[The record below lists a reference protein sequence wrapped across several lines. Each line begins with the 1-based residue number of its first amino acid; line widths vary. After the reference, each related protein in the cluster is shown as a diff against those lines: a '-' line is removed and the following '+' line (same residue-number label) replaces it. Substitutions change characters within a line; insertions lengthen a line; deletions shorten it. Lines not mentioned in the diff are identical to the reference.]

1 MDVGMDI
8 AAFHLQSSKYDGR
21 RPPAFGE
28 HPELTCLERER
39 ERNEPTMS
47 DLEERID
54 DILANNNNIEN
65 PDFEGG
71 HSGAMDKPAMS
82 LRHKFQTAFR
92 SRRMSKRSNTNNS
105 NNKQRKRAMGGDNDG
120 DDNSTSNR
128 PTVRFQ
134 SRHQDDHL
142 SSNNTLPAT
151 GGWKPLQAPPPMP
164 AASGPPTTK
173 ALSGGTF
180 GNFFGSIFT
189 VRVPKAFRSPTLS
202 EASLAQTDP
211 SKPVLIK
218 TMSSNNFPKA
228 WEDNQPPLLLQEGAH
243 LLSLLSAVALSTLRN
258 DLEEADSPLITFTPG
273 APWPHG
279 M

>member
-1 MDVGMDI
+1 MHSKWMDVGMDI

-82 LRHKFQTAFR
+82 LRHKFQTALR
-92 SRRMSKRSNTNNS
+92 SRRMSKRSNNNKS
-105 NNKQRKRAMGGDNDG
+105 NNKQSKRAMGGDNDG
-120 DDNSTSNR
+120 DDNCTSNR

-164 AASGPPTTK
+164 AASGRRCLQWFPSSSGRQCRMETIASTSSHASGVGATDHQSTFRRYLWK
-173 ALSGGTF
+173 LLWQHFHRARSESLSQSHTL
-180 GNFFGSIFT
+180 GS
-189 VRVPKAFRSPTLS
+189 V
-202 EASLAQTDP
+202 
-211 SKPVLIK
+211 
-218 TMSSNNFPKA
+218 
-228 WEDNQPPLLLQEGAH
+228 
-243 LLSLLSAVALSTLRN
+243 
-258 DLEEADSPLITFTPG
+258 PG
-273 APWPHG
+273 ADG
-279 M
+279 SE